1 MYNYDIKKS
10 TSSCVEKTTSL
21 LKEYVPERHIA
32 LSSTGSLAKLLL
44 WNEQEKISDE
54 CLAHQADY
62 VIRHF
67 LGDDEIS
74 SDWHNCLKLGY
85 DVQNLQWPTWLTN
98 CLERNDIPLK
108 VLPARVLS
116 PGEVIGKISL
126 EQAETFKINRECT
139 LVAGTTDS
147 NAAFFAAMGNT
158 CFTNEIPFGTAVTS
172 LGSTLAIKQLSQKY
186 CEDASCGVYSH
197 RFPVKSNKT
206 AWLIGGASNVG
217 CAVLRDQ
224 QFTNEELDEL
234 STFIDP
240 STDSPL
246 EYYPLVNKGERF
258 PVADAERLPM
268 LEPKPESRVEYLHAI
283 LQGISDV
290 ERQGF
295 EVLGELGAEPSIP
308 TQIWTCG
315 GGARNDMWIQMRE
328 NRLSKAF
335 GRQVSVKRALNT
347 EASYG
352 AAILASSS
360 YT

>member
-1 MYNYDIKKS
+1 
-10 TSSCVEKTTSL
+10 
-21 LKEYVPERHIA
+21 
-32 LSSTGSLAKLLL
+32 
-44 WNEQEKISDE
+44 
-54 CLAHQADY
+54 
-62 VIRHF
+62 
-67 LGDDEIS
+67 
-74 SDWHNCLKLGY
+74 
-85 DVQNLQWPTWLTN
+85 
-98 CLERNDIPLK
+98 
-108 VLPARVLS
+108 
-116 PGEVIGKISL
+116 
-126 EQAETFKINRECT
+126 
-139 LVAGTTDS
+139 
-147 NAAFFAAMGNT
+147 
-158 CFTNEIPFGTAVTS
+158 
-172 LGSTLAIKQLSQKY
+172 
-186 CEDASCGVYSH
+186 
-197 RFPVKSNKT
+197 
-206 AWLIGGASNVG
+206 LIGGASNVG